1 MEECDWMTVRI
12 PWDKYEAVI
21 LLEAWLQV
29 KSGVP
34 RLQMVNLVSY
44 QLRLKAVNQGREI
57 DDVFRNTNGI
67 SFQLMSISTAY
78 EQKNMGKAASKLFSE
93 IADLYRTDYKAYQD
107 IKK

>member
-34 RLQMVNLVSY
+34 RLQMVNLP
-44 QLRLKAVNQGREI
+44 
-57 DDVFRNTNGI
+57 
-67 SFQLMSISTAY
+67 
-78 EQKNMGKAASKLFSE
+78 
-93 IADLYRTDYKAYQD
+93 
-107 IKK
+107 